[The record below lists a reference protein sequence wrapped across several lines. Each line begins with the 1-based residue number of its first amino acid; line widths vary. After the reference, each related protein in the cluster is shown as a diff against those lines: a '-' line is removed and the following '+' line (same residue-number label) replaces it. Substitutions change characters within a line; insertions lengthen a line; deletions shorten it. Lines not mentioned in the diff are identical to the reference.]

1 MRRRSLIGLSILL
14 LTTSCVPPF
23 GAHEAPVPAAD
34 VAMKTAPRFVSPG
47 PWLPGMPQ
55 PLQAAPV
62 QPAVLDVTAA
72 APFATGTQDVENADR
87 ALDCLTA
94 AIYYEA
100 RSESVDGQR
109 AVAQVVLNR
118 VRNPAFPGSVCGVVY
133 QGSNRATGC
142 QFTFTCD
149 GSLLARRQPDAWER
163 ARLVAR
169 AALAGDVYAPVGLA
183 TYYHTTAIHPWWAP
197 SLTPV
202 TTIGAH
208 IFYRWPGSWGGA
220 DAFRQ
225 SYAGVEPQ
233 PGTSDGPTLDTDNV
247 LRFAVDGGQT
257 VTIHRGGNQGVT
269 NGAVA
274 SNGITVHYGAQGG
287 GASTAGSPST
297 NAVAGPAPIPAD
309 APQTAAD
316 TGNSSGVRVHLG
328 SSTPTAG

>member
-1 MRRRSLIGLSILL
+1 MRRRSLIALSILL
-14 LTTSCVPPF
+14 MSTSCVPPA
-23 GAHEAPVPAAD
+23 GTRQAPAPVAEVMA
-34 VAMKTAPRFVSPG
+34 KTAPRFVSPG

-55 PLQAAPV
+55 PLQPVAPQV
-62 QPAVLDVTAA
+62 ATLDLAAA
-72 APFATGTQDVENADR
+72 APFATGAQDVENADR

-100 RSESVDGQR
+100 RSEPVDGQR

-133 QGSNRATGC
+133 QGSNRPTGC

-225 SYAGVEPQ
+225 AYAGVEPQ
-233 PGTSDGPTLDTDNV
+233 PGTTTGPTPDTDNV
-247 LRFAVDGGQT
+247 LRFAVGGGQT

-269 NGAVA
+269 DGLVA
-274 SNGITVHYGAQGG
+274 SSGITIHYGSQGSG
-287 GASTAGSPST
+287 SAGPGAT
-297 NAVAGPAPIPAD
+297 VAGPAPIPAD

-316 TGNSSGVRVHLG
+316 TAGAAGVRIHLG
-328 SSTPTAG
+328 SQAPSAG

>member
-1 MRRRSLIGLSILL
+1 MRLRSLIGISILTL
-14 LTTSCVPPF
+14 SASCVPPF
-23 GAHEAPVPAAD
+23 GGTRTPAPAAQATAS
-34 VAMKTAPRFVSPG
+34 VAPRFVSPG

-55 PLQAAPV
+55 PLQPVAP
-62 QPAVLDVTAA
+62 QPPVLDLTAA
-72 APFATGTQDVENADR
+72 TPFSAGTQDVENADR

-118 VRNPAFPGSVCGVVY
+118 VRNPAFPASVCGVVY

-149 GSLLARRQPDAWER
+149 GSLLARRQPEAWER
-163 ARLVAR
+163 ARLIAR

-225 SYAGVEPQ
+225 AYAGVEPL
-233 PGTSDGPTLDTDNV
+233 PGTADGPTLNTDDV
-247 LRFAVDGGQT
+247 IRFAVDGGQT
-257 VTIHRGGNQGVT
+257 VTIHRGGDQGAA
-269 NGAVA
+269 NGVVA
-274 SNGITVHYGAQGG
+274 SNGITIHYGARGSGG
-287 GASTAGSPST
+287 
-297 NAVAGPAPIPAD
+297 NAPQPAAAAPIAGPAPIPAD
-309 APQTAAD
+309 APQTADA
-316 TGNSSGVRVHLG
+316 SSIAGVRVHLG
-328 SSTPTAG
+328 SQAPTG

>member
-14 LTTSCVPPF
+14 LSASCVPPL
-23 GAHEAPVPAAD
+23 GAHHATAPAA
-34 VAMKTAPRFVSPG
+34 VAVKTAPRFVSPG

-55 PLQAAPV
+55 PLQPATV

-72 APFATGTQDVENADR
+72 TPFASGMQDVENADR

-118 VRNPAFPGSVCGVVY
+118 VRNPAFPASVCGVVY
-133 QGSNRATGC
+133 QGSNRPTGC

-149 GSLLARRQPDAWER
+149 GSLLARRQPEAWER
-163 ARLVAR
+163 ARLIAR

-225 SYAGVEPQ
+225 AYAGVEPL
-233 PGTSDGPTLDTDNV
+233 PGATDGPTLNTDDV
-247 LRFAVDGGQT
+247 IRFAVDGGQT
-257 VTIHRGGNQGVT
+257 VTIHRGGDQGVGT
-269 NGAVA
+269 GVVA
-274 SNGITVHYGAQGG
+274 SNGINIHYGTGG
-287 GASTAGSPST
+287 GAAS
-297 NAVAGPAPIPAD
+297 PAPVASNAFAGAAPVPAD
-309 APQTAAD
+309 APQMAAD
-316 TGNSSGVRVHLG
+316 TGGAGNASGVRIHLG
-328 SSTPTAG
+328 SQAPTG